1 MPEAAQSFRT
11 MMQFEHVITAVF
23 LSDLQ
28 HVWSNVVSRI
38 PYLFWANLQVFLN
51 FLVCCE
57 IADRVKTYKG
67 KTKSTKRCKEKVWC
81 PF

>member
-11 MMQFEHVITAVF
+11 MMQLEHVITAVF

-38 PYLFWANLQVFLN
+38 PYLFWASL
-51 FLVCCE
+51 
-57 IADRVKTYKG
+57 
-67 KTKSTKRCKEKVWC
+67 
-81 PF
+81 

>member
-11 MMQFEHVITAVF
+11 MMQLEHVIIAVF

-38 PYLFWANLQVFLN
+38 PYLFWANLRVFLN
-51 FLVCCE
+51 FLLCCE
-57 IADRVKTYKG
+57 IADRVKMRRARAKN
-67 KTKSTKRCKEKVWC
+67 KVYQKV
-81 PF
+81 